1 MWNDAPDSSFN
12 NTPLLRS
19 RLLACFSWF
28 ESFVIYFFIRWNRL
42 MKLKMEKEKSLQGA
56 SRFAFILVTPP
67 PLPDLCVQ
75 ELLIIIFSKTFVIIW
90 KKNSDSFVFE
100 NTYILMT
107 LAGLYY
113 LFFFNWNK
121 ILNMHAVK
129 ITKKDGNLIHEA
141 LRVMENWDSL
151 HFFLF
156 HFSFHISKSFTF
168 IFRGG
173 GYIC

>member
-1 MWNDAPDSSFN
+1 M
-12 NTPLLRS
+12 
-19 RLLACFSWF
+19 
-28 ESFVIYFFIRWNRL
+28 ESFDETENGKGEELAGSIKVGIHT
-42 MKLKMEKEKSLQGA
+42 SH
-56 SRFAFILVTPP
+56 PP

-129 ITKKDGNLIHEA
+129 IT
-141 LRVMENWDSL
+141 
-151 HFFLF
+151 
-156 HFSFHISKSFTF
+156 
-168 IFRGG
+168 
-173 GYIC
+173 